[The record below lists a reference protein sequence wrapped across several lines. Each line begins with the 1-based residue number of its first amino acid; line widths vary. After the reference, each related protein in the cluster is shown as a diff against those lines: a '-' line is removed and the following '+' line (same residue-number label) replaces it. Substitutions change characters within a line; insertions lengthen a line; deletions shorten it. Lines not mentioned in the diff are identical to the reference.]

1 VISISTVIS
10 NCGPCI
16 NNRLR
21 RSIVARLG
29 RQYTTA
35 LDSDYSAVSKLDHE
49 PKRVNLMT
57 STWGVIA
64 PQRVTTAFI
73 SFFLTTQ
80 LVCFCDI
87 LGPYPLYNFSI
98 VRKKFK
104 YQLGTFDSLT
114 VLGAYSVNLGCTYTP
129 IS

>member
-1 VISISTVIS
+1 
-10 NCGPCI
+10 
-16 NNRLR
+16 
-21 RSIVARLG
+21 
-29 RQYTTA
+29 
-35 LDSDYSAVSKLDHE
+35 
-49 PKRVNLMT
+49 MT

-129 IS
+129 ISFSETMAEHWPQHNHGQLLYLLQPGY